1 MNEKQTI
8 KPERTPHKKVIKM
21 PPALGDW
28 TTYRPVKPISKK
40 VRAGL
45 YGFDRLSSE
54 NLDQAI
60 KIHYQFITK
69 FLYFLKTEIKLT
81 GELYSISGEQSDYL
95 RFLKTSAG
103 AVVQLKISIPG
114 CVDAAILLID
124 LSLANSIV
132 NYTLGSRD
140 TEMGSRG
147 LTELE
152 SEILESVLKKTA
164 PFYAEA
170 FEQAIGIPEL
180 SIVSSPEI
188 TIDSSVNPAN
198 SFLVFNLTVALND
211 NPPAQISI
219 GYPAS
224 LLKTLLGKVN
234 DKPGSKTLN
243 LAKLPPSILNQL
255 NIPIEAMVGG
265 TFLSTSDLQ
274 ALEVGDVIALDKT
287 LDHAIIVKIGDR
299 LTLLA
304 QPGKSE
310 KKLVARIVGLHADEK
325 VKVQPL
331 PTEPKIKPAAAEAT
345 ETPEEISAGTVPS
358 FPESPAGP
366 GKPEQ
371 TAAESTTPPPPRP
384 TLNEK
389 IKSIDQDFLLEEELK
404 EEYPGGKDELEE
416 VAADEEVTE
425 EEENEG
431 EDELDEDVLGE
442 EENLENLE
450 DSSLDEEDWSLDSFS
465 LKDVGGGPPPKA
477 PEGG

>member
-1 MNEKQTI
+1 
-8 KPERTPHKKVIKM
+8 M

-45 YGFDRLSSE
+45 YGFDRLSLD

-69 FLYFLKTEIKLT
+69 FLYFLKTELKLA

-103 AVVQLKISIPG
+103 AMVQLKISIPG
-114 CVDAAILLID
+114 CVDNAILLID

-140 TEMGSRG
+140 TEIGMRG
-147 LTELE
+147 LTDLE

-164 PFYAEA
+164 PFFAEA

-188 TIDSSVNPAN
+188 TIDPSVNPSN
-198 SFLVFNLTVALND
+198 SFLVFNLVIALND

-234 DKPGSKTLN
+234 DKPAAKTLN

-265 TFLSTSDLQ
+265 TFLSTTDLQ
-274 ALEVGDVIALDKT
+274 SLEVGDVIALDKT
-287 LDHAIIVKIGDR
+287 LDHAITIKIGDR
-299 LTLLA
+299 ITLLA
-304 QPGKSE
+304 QPGKID

-331 PTEPKIKPAAAEAT
+331 LTETKVKPPAAELASTSPSLEAT
-345 ETPEEISAGTVPS
+345 TTEKADSAPPS
-358 FPESPAGP
+358 
-366 GKPEQ
+366 Q
-371 TAAESTTPPPPRP
+371 
-384 TLNEK
+384 TLNDK
-389 IKSIDQDFLLEEELK
+389 IKSIDQDFLLEAEPK
-404 EEYPGGKDELEE
+404 EEYPIGKDEPEEKIQGEGIEESFPEGEE
-416 VAADEEVTE
+416 VGAE
-425 EEENEG
+425 EG
-431 EDELDEDVLGE
+431 EGELDEDVLGE
-442 EENLENLE
+442 DTPENFE
-450 DSSLDEEDWSLDSFS
+450 DSSVNEADWSLDSFS
-465 LKDVGGGPPPKA
+465 LKEVGGTPPPKTFK
-477 PEGG
+477 EGKNGS